1 MSASE
6 RTNGNGFYIPQEPGK
21 QQKGGVILLTKQEF
35 EALSILNQRRYAEQQ
50 QNFWR
55 RVNRTLTD
63 KVIRDEC
70 TDQHAAEK
78 CTTAIDDVFSATV
91 PEEDG

>member
-1 MSASE
+1 M
-6 RTNGNGFYIPQEPGK
+6 
-21 QQKGGVILLTKQEF
+21 LTKQEF
-35 EALSILNQRRYAEQQ
+35 EALTILDQRRYAEQQ

-91 PEEDG
+91 PADE